1 MWRVGGGGG
10 VVSSRVHAIDP
21 GRYQLP
27 TLYPV
32 TLALT
37 PSLWPGNALSLDMI
51 SLLYLF
57 VTFQLLAEG
66 EAGREVDLLD
76 SAGR

>member
-57 VTFQLLAEG
+57 VHIPSFQNYPRKQYGQRGKLAC
-66 EAGREVDLLD
+66 
-76 SAGR
+76 